1 MPSGI
6 NTTPAK
12 RRKYRPRPAELRAK
26 MHMTDS
32 LQSRNGGVWFP
43 QRTTQKPHNNTLF
56 SWKTNIEGHRMTNQ
70 PTNTTRKPLLFAL
83 SLAFAALLSACDK
96 PQADKTAKPA
106 VQATATAA
114 AVSSAPAA
122 DGMPNITAEDM
133 GNLARAMHGAAN
145 QQPDDAPKDKYGQPY
160 IIGNLGGVPVNLPPS
175 IVELVEYD
183 DSPGFDPEKLRTYDP
198 PTRSYQS
205 IIESL
210 GFDFRNHDSVLYDRN
225 DPTLRQEYDSERRQ
239 GGDDWV
245 SINISAG
252 SRYGT
257 NPHALDDYFDSS
269 LHLAEMAS
277 IAYVNTGKEI
287 YGLALYI
294 NGGTDPK
301 TQRPLREHWRA
312 KDMFVFRDE
321 QGNVQTIIECSNRN
335 IKSPSCTHDFNFPP
349 PMKIRISMMYL
360 RQNLFL
366 WKEIQDKTIN
376 FVLDFQAKD

>member
-1 MPSGI
+1 
-6 NTTPAK
+6 
-12 RRKYRPRPAELRAK
+12 
-26 MHMTDS
+26 
-32 LQSRNGGVWFP
+32 
-43 QRTTQKPHNNTLF
+43 
-56 SWKTNIEGHRMTNQ
+56 MTNQ

-83 SLAFAALLSACDK
+83 CLVSAAMLSACDK
-96 PQADKTAKPA
+96 PQADKAAKPA
-106 VQATATAA
+106 VQATASAA
-114 AVSSAPAA
+114 AVSSAPATPS
-122 DGMPNITAEDM
+122 GEMPNITAEDM
-133 GNLARAMHGAAN
+133 GNLARAMHGAAS

-225 DPTLRQEYDSERRQ
+225 DPTLRQEYDSERRR

-277 IAYVNTGKEI
+277 IPYVNTNKEI

-312 KDMFVFRDE
+312 EDMFVFRDE
-321 QGNVQTIIECSNRN
+321 QGNVQTIIKCANN
-335 IKSPSCTHDFNFPP
+335 DVKSPPCTHDFNFPP
-349 PMKIRISMMYL
+349 PMKIRISMMYP
-360 RQNLFL
+360 RQNLSR
-366 WKEIQDKTIN
+366 WKTIQDKTIN
-376 FVLDFQAKD
+376 FVLNFQAKD

>member
-1 MPSGI
+1 
-6 NTTPAK
+6 
-12 RRKYRPRPAELRAK
+12 
-26 MHMTDS
+26 
-32 LQSRNGGVWFP
+32 
-43 QRTTQKPHNNTLF
+43 
-56 SWKTNIEGHRMTNQ
+56 MTNQ

-83 SLAFAALLSACDK
+83 CLAFAALLSACDK
-96 PQADKTAKPA
+96 PQVDKAAKPA
-106 VQATATAA
+106 VQATASAA

-133 GNLARAMHGAAN
+133 GNLARAMHGAAS

-225 DPTLRQEYDSERRQ
+225 NPTLRQEYDTERRR

-245 SINISAG
+245 SLNISAG

-257 NPHALDDYFDSS
+257 NPHALDDYFDGY
-269 LHLAEMAS
+269 LELAE
-277 IAYVNTGKEI
+277 IAPAPYVNI
-287 YGLALYI
+287 HQQYHGLDTYI
-294 NGGTDPK
+294 NEGIDPE
-301 TQRPLREHWRA
+301 TQRPFREHWLA
-312 KDMFVFRDE
+312 EDMFVFRDE
-321 QGNVQTIIECSNRN
+321 QGNVQTIIKCANDDV
-335 IKSPSCTHDFNFPP
+335 KSPPCTHRFNFPP
-349 PMKIRISMMYL
+349 PMKIRISMMYP
-360 RQNLFL
+360 RQNLAQ
-366 WKEIQDKTIN
+366 WQTIQNKAVQFIQG
-376 FVLDFQAKD
+376 FQAELRE

>member
-1 MPSGI
+1 
-6 NTTPAK
+6 
-12 RRKYRPRPAELRAK
+12 
-26 MHMTDS
+26 
-32 LQSRNGGVWFP
+32 
-43 QRTTQKPHNNTLF
+43 
-56 SWKTNIEGHRMTNQ
+56 MTNQ

-133 GNLARAMHGAAN
+133 GNLARAMHGAAS

-277 IAYVNTGKEI
+277 IA
-287 YGLALYI
+287 
-294 NGGTDPK
+294 
-301 TQRPLREHWRA
+301 
-312 KDMFVFRDE
+312 
-321 QGNVQTIIECSNRN
+321 
-335 IKSPSCTHDFNFPP
+335 
-349 PMKIRISMMYL
+349 
-360 RQNLFL
+360 
-366 WKEIQDKTIN
+366 
-376 FVLDFQAKD
+376 